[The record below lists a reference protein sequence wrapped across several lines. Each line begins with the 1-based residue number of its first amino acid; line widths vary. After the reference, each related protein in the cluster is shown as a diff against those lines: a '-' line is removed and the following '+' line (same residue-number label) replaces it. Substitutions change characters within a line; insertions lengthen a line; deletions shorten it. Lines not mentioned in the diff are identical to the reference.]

1 MSDKIHA
8 QASHIIDARPEQVYA
23 VIRDYQVGHP
33 AILPK
38 YFTGLRVVKGGQGE
52 GTELFVD
59 MKVYGQ
65 DFHYHQV
72 VTEPEPGR
80 TLVET
85 DVETGQFSRFT
96 FEPLNGGKQTKVTI
110 FSEFPA
116 SPGLKG
122 WVEKL
127 MQPSIAAR
135 MYKEELH
142 ILNTYVRGQANRA
155 N

>member
-1 MSDKIHA
+1 MSDKIHV

-23 VIRDYQVGHP
+23 VISDYEVGHP

-38 YFTGLRVVKGGQGE
+38 YFTSLRVVKGGQGA
-52 GTELFVD
+52 GTELYVD
-59 MKVYGQ
+59 LKVYGQ
-65 DFHYHQV
+65 EFHYHQI

-96 FEPLNGGKQTKVTI
+96 FEPLNGGQQTKVTI

-116 SPGLKG
+116 SPGFKG
-122 WVEKL
+122 LMEK
-127 MQPSIAAR
+127 
-135 MYKEELH
+135 
-142 ILNTYVRGQANRA
+142 
-155 N
+155 

>member
-23 VIRDYQVGHP
+23 VIRDYEVGHP

-38 YFTGLRVVKGGQGE
+38 YFTSLRVVKGGQGE
-52 GTELFVD
+52 GTELHID
-59 MKVYGQ
+59 LNVYGQ
-65 DFHYHQV
+65 KFHYHQV

-116 SPGLKG
+116 SGGFKG
-122 WVEKL
+122 MMEKL
-127 MQPSIAAR
+127 LQPSFVGR
-135 MYKEELH
+135 MFKEELH
-142 ILNTYVRGQANRA
+142 ILDNYVRGQANGV